1 MIVVGADHDGLA
13 RARRIGAG
21 QDSHDVRRPDLV
33 RGHLDSNLDARARR
47 ERRRRPRRD
56 QILHGRGRGS
66 AGRRQQD
73 VGRRARERSRHEAYP
88 GRGRR
93 GRRHAVAGDQQ
104 RGRAVPLRGDQL
116 VEAAHACSAEVR
128 RRPFQRER
136 DLSADVDGRVVVVP
150 GVRKVRAVADED
162 DVAAGLAGQRPTVRG
177 PLAAGLEA
185 PRRRR
190 GELEAARRRRARRG
204 LEDERLEIRSRVAAG
219 PKARGREPVGD
230 LTRGAIAAGGA
241 RAAAL
246 HFRSRQRLHVG
257 AEPRGVGRDDGGARE
272 SAHGGDQQRREQQEG
287 DNQAASHTHILLQL
301 WWGVPSPAREES

>member
-1 MIVVGADHDGLA
+1 MASPA
-13 RARRIGAG
+13 RA
-21 QDSHDVRRPDLV
+21 
-33 RGHLDSNLDARARR
+33 
-47 ERRRRPRRD
+47 
-56 QILHGRGRGS
+56 GS
-66 AGRRQQD
+66 
-73 VGRRARERSRHEAYP
+73 VP
-88 GRGRR
+88 GRIPTTFAARISSAAISTR
-93 GRRHAVAGDQQ
+93 ILT
-104 RGRAVPLRGDQL
+104 RAP
-116 VEAAHACSAEVR
+116 
-128 RRPFQRER
+128 
-136 DLSADVDGRVVVVP
+136 VVN
-150 GVRKVRAVADED
+150 D
-162 DVAAGLAGQRPTVRG
+162 AAGLAGQRPTVRG